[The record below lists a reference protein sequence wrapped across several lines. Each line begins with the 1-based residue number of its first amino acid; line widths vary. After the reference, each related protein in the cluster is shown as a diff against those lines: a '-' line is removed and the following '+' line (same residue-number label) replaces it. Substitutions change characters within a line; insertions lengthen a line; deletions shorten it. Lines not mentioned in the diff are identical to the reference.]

1 MPFFSKKWIFRSAVF
16 AIPILFGTYSILIQ
30 NVSIADKWSAI
41 GGWAGG
47 YTAFITLIFAIY
59 QYEKLSVTVDKEK
72 LAFHTIP
79 KLLNNLDTLRIL
91 PITVLEIHKWGL
103 YDEEQE
109 DKVSF
114 INNLHE
120 LNKKRSEEL
129 LTREILF
136 DELNSQVD
144 KLKFKGFRFKN
155 EFEENLISLKN
166 DFEDMLKIEQGI
178 KNTLSGV
185 NINTDIHTYRDS
197 SLFNLE
203 NDNKTNIGHIILRGK
218 YKSLDEYIANLRER
232 LVRLKS
238 EIRY

>member
-1 MPFFSKKWIFRSAVF
+1 MPLFSKKWIFLSVLF
-16 AIPILFGTYSILIQ
+16 SIPIVFGTYSISIQ
-30 NVSIADKWSAI
+30 NVSIADKWSAT

-47 YTAFITLIFAIY
+47 YTTCIALIFAIY
-59 QYEKLSVTVDKEK
+59 HYQKPLITADKER

-91 PITVLEIHKWGL
+91 PITVLEIDKWGL
-103 YDEEQE
+103 YDEERE

-114 INNLHE
+114 VNNLHE

-129 LTREILF
+129 LTRGILF

-144 KLKFKGFRFKN
+144 KLKFKNFRFKN

-166 DFEDMLKIEQGI
+166 DFEDILKIEQGI
-178 KNTLSGV
+178 KNTLSGI
-185 NINTDIHTYRDS
+185 NINTDIHAYRDS
-197 SLFNLE
+197 SLFNLK
-203 NDNKTNIGHIILRGK
+203 NNNKTNIGDIILQGK
-218 YKSLDEYIANLRER
+218 YGLLDDYITSLKER
-232 LVRLKS
+232 LVLLKS

>member
-1 MPFFSKKWIFRSAVF
+1 MPTFYKKWIFPLILT
-16 AIPILFGTYSILIQ
+16 IPIAFGTCSILIQ

-47 YTAFITLIFAIY
+47 YTAFITLVFAIY
-59 QYEKLSVTVDKEK
+59 QYKKLLVTADKER

-91 PITVLEIHKWGL
+91 PITILEIDKWGL
-103 YDEEQE
+103 YDEERE

-114 INNLHE
+114 VNNLHE

-155 EFEENLISLKN
+155 EFEENLISLKS
-166 DFEDMLKIEQGI
+166 DFEDILKIEHGI
-178 KNTLSGV
+178 KNTLGGI

-203 NDNKTNIGHIILRGK
+203 NDNKTNIGDIILQGE
-218 YKSLDEYIANLRER
+218 YKSLDKYIANLKEN

>member
-1 MPFFSKKWIFRSAVF
+1 MLFFSKKWIFRSVVF

-91 PITVLEIHKWGL
+91 PITVLEIDKWGL
-103 YDEEQE
+103 YDEERE

-120 LNKKRSEEL
+120 LNKKEVKSYL
-129 LTREILF
+129 LR
-136 DELNSQVD
+136 
-144 KLKFKGFRFKN
+144 KFYSMN
-155 EFEENLISLKN
+155 
-166 DFEDMLKIEQGI
+166 
-178 KNTLSGV
+178 
-185 NINTDIHTYRDS
+185 
-197 SLFNLE
+197 
-203 NDNKTNIGHIILRGK
+203 
-218 YKSLDEYIANLRER
+218 
-232 LVRLKS
+232 
-238 EIRY
+238 

>member
-1 MPFFSKKWIFRSAVF
+1 MLLFNKKWIFRSVVF
-16 AIPILFGTYSILIQ
+16 AIPLIFGIYSISIQ
-30 NVSIADKWSAI
+30 NVSIADKWSAT

-47 YTAFITLIFAIY
+47 YTACFALIFAIY
-59 QYEKLSVTVDKEK
+59 QYQKLLITADKER

-79 KLLNNLDTLRIL
+79 KLLNNLDTIRIL
-91 PITVLEIHKWGL
+91 PITVLEIHKWDL
-103 YDEEQE
+103 YDEERE

-120 LNKKRSEEL
+120 LNKKRSKEL
-129 LTREILF
+129 LAREILF
-136 DELNSQVD
+136 NELKSQVD
-144 KLKFKGFRFKN
+144 KLKFKGFSFKN

-166 DFEDMLKIEQGI
+166 DLEDILKIEQGI
-178 KNTLSGV
+178 KNTLGGI

-203 NDNKTNIGHIILRGK
+203 NDNKTNIGHVILQGK
-218 YKSLDEYIANLRER
+218 YKSLDKYIANLKEM

>member
-1 MPFFSKKWIFRSAVF
+1 MILFSKKWIFRSVVF
-16 AIPILFGTYSILIQ
+16 SIPILFGTYSISIQ
-30 NVSIADKWSAI
+30 NVSIADKWSAT

-47 YTAFITLIFAIY
+47 YTACIALIFAIY
-59 QYEKLSVTVDKEK
+59 QYQNLLITADKEK

-91 PITVLEIHKWGL
+91 PITVLEIHKWVL

-114 INNLHE
+114 IKRLHE

-129 LTREILF
+129 LAREILF

-166 DFEDMLKIEQGI
+166 DFEDILKIEQGI
-178 KNTLSGV
+178 KNTLGGI
-185 NINTDIHTYRDS
+185 NISIDIHAYRDS

-203 NDNKTNIGHIILRGK
+203 NDNKTKIGHIILQGK
-218 YKSLDEYIANLRER
+218 YKPLDEYITSLRER

>member
-1 MPFFSKKWIFRSAVF
+1 MPLFNKKWIFRSVVF
-16 AIPILFGTYSILIQ
+16 AIPLVFGIYSISIQ
-30 NVSIADKWSAI
+30 NVSIADKWSAA

-47 YTAFITLIFAIY
+47 YTACIALIFAIY
-59 QYEKLSVTVDKEK
+59 QYQKLLITADKER

-79 KLLNNLDTLRIL
+79 KLLNNLDTIRIL
-91 PITVLEIHKWGL
+91 PITVLEIHKWDL
-103 YDEEQE
+103 YDEERE

-129 LTREILF
+129 LAREILF

-166 DFEDMLKIEQGI
+166 DFEDILKIEQGI
-178 KNTLSGV
+178 KNTLGGI

-197 SLFNLE
+197 SLFNLKD
-203 NDNKTNIGHIILRGK
+203 NNKTSIGYIILQGK
-218 YKSLDEYIANLRER
+218 YKSLDKYLASLRER
-232 LVRLKS
+232 LVKLKS

>member
-1 MPFFSKKWIFRSAVF
+1 MILFSKKWIFRSVVF
-16 AIPILFGTYSILIQ
+16 SIPILFGTYSISIQ
-30 NVSIADKWSAI
+30 NVSIADKWSAT

-47 YTAFITLIFAIY
+47 YTACIALIFAIY
-59 QYEKLSVTVDKEK
+59 QYQNLLITADKEK

-91 PITVLEIHKWGL
+91 PITVLEIHKWVL

-114 INNLHE
+114 IKRLH
-120 LNKKRSEEL
+120 
-129 LTREILF
+129 
-136 DELNSQVD
+136 ELNSQVD

-166 DFEDMLKIEQGI
+166 DFEDILKIEQGI
-178 KNTLSGV
+178 KNTLGGI
-185 NINTDIHTYRDS
+185 NISIDIHAYRDS

-203 NDNKTNIGHIILRGK
+203 NDNKTKIGHIILQGK
-218 YKSLDEYIANLRER
+218 YKPLDEYITSLRER